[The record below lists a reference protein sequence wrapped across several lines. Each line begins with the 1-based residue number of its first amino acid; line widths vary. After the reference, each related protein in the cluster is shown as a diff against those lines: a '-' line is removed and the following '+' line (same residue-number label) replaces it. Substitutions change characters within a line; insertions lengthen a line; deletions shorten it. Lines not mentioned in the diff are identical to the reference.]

1 MNLPDALNH
10 LAEGGDLSVSEAHAV
25 FGQIMAGEAS
35 PPQIAGV
42 LMALRTK
49 GEVAAEVTGAARAM
63 RDAST
68 KVNVDVP
75 HLVDTCGTGGS
86 GSNKL
91 FNVSTA
97 AAFVA
102 AAGGAHVA
110 KHGNRGA
117 SSKSGSAD
125 VLETAGLSLDLDPV
139 QVGRCISE
147 IGVGFLFAQVHHT
160 AMRFAGPVRQ
170 ALGVRTIFNMLGPLT
185 NPASVRKQVIGVFS
199 TDIQKLIANAAM
211 ELGSEHVMVVHSQG
225 LDEFS
230 VTGPTHVVEL
240 RDETIEEY
248 DVHPSDFGMQDH
260 DTSSLRA
267 DTPEASLALIKQALS
282 ADQNPAARDL
292 VALNSGAA
300 LYVSGVTTDLNRGF
314 ELAIDLI
321 STGQANEKLKELV
334 DFARALHND

>member
-1 MNLPDALNH
+1 MNLSDALNH
-10 LAEGGDLSVSEAHAV
+10 VARGEDLSVSDARTV
-25 FGQIMAGEAS
+25 FGQIMSGDAS

-49 GEVAAEVTGAARAM
+49 GEAASEVTGAAQAM

-68 KVNVDVP
+68 KVNVNMP

-86 GSNKL
+86 GPNKL

-125 VLETAGLSLDLDPV
+125 VLETAGVSLDLDPN
-139 QVGRCISE
+139 QVGRCIE
-147 IGVGFLFAQVHHT
+147 EVGVGFLFAQVHHT

-170 ALGVRTIFNMLGPLT
+170 ALGVRTIFNILGPLT
-185 NPASVRKQVIGVFS
+185 NPASVRNQVIGVFS
-199 TDIQKLIANAAM
+199 RDIQKLIANAAM
-211 ELGSEHVMVVHSQG
+211 ELGSEHVLVVHSQG

-230 VTGPTHVVEL
+230 LVGPTHVVEL
-240 RDETIEEY
+240 RGNTIEEY
-248 DVHPSDFGMQDH
+248 DVEPTDFGIAGH
-260 DTSSLRA
+260 DIGTLRA
-267 DTPEASLALIKQALS
+267 DNPQSSLTLVKQSLS
-282 ADQNPAARDL
+282 ADRNPAARDL
-292 VALNSGAA
+292 VALNSAAA
-300 LYVSGVTTDLNRGF
+300 LYVAGIATDLKRGF

-321 STGQANEKLKELV
+321 STGQASEKLKELV
-334 DFARALHND
+334 DFSQALHND